1 MADLF
6 HDVPFEVQQASD
18 SRTDSTDILV
28 VWFRSTGVD
37 ILQGQSAE
45 RVFCSIPMILIDD
58 GLVDDVGVVEGG
70 VDVNLL
76 VLTCL

>member
-1 MADLF
+1 
-6 HDVPFEVQQASD
+6 
-18 SRTDSTDILV
+18 
-28 VWFRSTGVD
+28 
-37 ILQGQSAE
+37 
-45 RVFCSIPMILIDD
+45 MILIDD